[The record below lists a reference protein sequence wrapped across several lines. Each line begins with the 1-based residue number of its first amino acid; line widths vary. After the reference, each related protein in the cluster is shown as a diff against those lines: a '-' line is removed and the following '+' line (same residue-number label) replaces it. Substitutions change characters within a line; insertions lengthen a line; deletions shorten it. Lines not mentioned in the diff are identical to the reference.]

1 MASNGVIGGV
11 NCLVSLAGT
20 IKHAQLAAIKHDREV
35 IARYRA
41 QAVERGGSSGYFV
54 YAATDQYCNFVG
66 PNFRSNSY
74 DHYLSQSEKEI
85 DAIKD

>member
-1 MASNGVIGGV
+1 MVSNGFIGGV
-11 NCLVSLAGT
+11 NHLVSSAGT

-41 QAVERGGSSGYFV
+41 QAVEKGGSSGYIV

-66 PNFRSNSY
+66 PSFRNNSY
-74 DHYLSQSEKEI
+74 DHYLSQSEKKIE
-85 DAIKD
+85 AIKD

>member
-1 MASNGVIGGV
+1 MIGRVNHLAS
-11 NCLVSLAGT
+11 SAGT

-41 QAVERGGSSGYFV
+41 QAADKGGASGYIA
-54 YAATDQYCNFVG
+54 YEATDQCCEFVG
-66 PNFRSNSY
+66 PNFRSDSY

-85 DAIKD
+85 EAIKD